1 MFDNVGKDGDIY
13 PAIGLSH
20 AGESIKANFGQE
32 PFKYDIEDHV
42 HQQRNQTWAK
52 IQSFPLKWPSD
63 RKPDEGTGPVPL
75 SVSDESVKIPI
86 NELVLTYL
94 SHHGYARTARAFEAS
109 CNIRGG
115 IQTSPSPKTTPA
127 TTSSTLTEDYGMATD
142 ETSATISYVH
152 KSSRTAATD
161 DIEIRTHIVQ
171 SVIVGDIDTALTE
184 TRAHFPLVLEADAG
198 IMLFKL
204 RCRKF
209 VELVLE
215 AAELKKKMRA
225 EECRMTIDPTA
236 YDDAQNGNG
245 IKFFTDGMD
254 MDVDDEGH
262 SGHSGTGMRNL
273 SNGNAS
279 SSHIE
284 IPATIGRMPSPSNS
298 VAANSAAETAIQY
311 GAALEKAVMYGQE
324 LETDYKHRSEVRA
337 IFKRT
342 SVIMAYYD
350 PLEAGGDA
358 AAVAGQS
365 ARVALATELNQA
377 ILRKCR
383 SKSAI
388 DRKQLVM
395 IVFHRISR
403 STCTTFIGQ
412 VVSPDRYVP
421 HAARFVREW
430 GCCFCGHA
438 ERTIGRLIA
447 NTFSITRISNYVPTL
462 NVAA

>member
-13 PAIGLSH
+13 PAIGLCH
-20 AGESIKANFGQE
+20 IGESIKANFGQE

-52 IQSFPLKWPSD
+52 IQSFPLKWPSEH
-63 RKPDEGTGPVPL
+63 KPNEGTGPVPL
-75 SVSDESVKIPI
+75 SVSDESIKIPI

-115 IQTSPSPKTTPA
+115 VQTSPSPTPA
-127 TTSSTLTEDYGMATD
+127 TTSSTLTEDYGMVTD
-142 ETSATISYVH
+142 ETSTAISPSH

-171 SVIVGDIDTALTE
+171 SVTVGDIDTALTE
-184 TRAHFPLVLEADAG
+184 TRAYFPLVLEAGAG

-225 EECRMTIDPTA
+225 EECGMTIGPA
-236 YDDAQNGNG
+236 IYDDAQNSNG
-245 IKFFTDGMD
+245 TKFFADGMD
-254 MDVDDEGH
+254 MDVDDEEH
-262 SGHSGTGMRNL
+262 LETGMRNL
-273 SNGNAS
+273 TNGNAS
-279 SSHIE
+279 SSRIE
-284 IPATIGRMPSPSNS
+284 IPAAIGRKPSPSNS
-298 VAANSAAETAIQY
+298 VPVNLAAEAAIQY
-311 GAALEKAVMYGQE
+311 GAALEKAVIYGQE

-377 ILRKCR
+377 ILRKH
-383 SKSAI
+383 I
-388 DRKQLVM
+388 
-395 IVFHRISR
+395 
-403 STCTTFIGQ
+403 
-412 VVSPDRYVP
+412 PD
-421 HAARFVREW
+421 
-430 GCCFCGHA
+430 
-438 ERTIGRLIA
+438 
-447 NTFSITRISNYVPTL
+447 
-462 NVAA
+462 

>member
-13 PAIGLSH
+13 PAIGLCH
-20 AGESIKANFGQE
+20 MGESIKANFGQE

-42 HQQRNQTWAK
+42 HQQRNQTWAE
-52 IQSFPLKWPSD
+52 IQSLPLKWPTEC
-63 RKPDEGTGPVPL
+63 KPSEGPRPAPPPFL
-75 SVSDESVKIPI
+75 DESAKIPI

-115 IQTSPSPKTTPA
+115 IQTSPSSTATPA
-127 TTSSTLTEDYGMATD
+127 TTSSTLTEDYGMVMD
-142 ETSATISYVH
+142 ETVTAGFPSHRFRA
-152 KSSRTAATD
+152 AATD

-171 SVIVGDIDTALTE
+171 SVIAGDIDTALAE

-225 EECRMTIDPTA
+225 EECGTSIDPA
-236 YDDAQNGNG
+236 IYDDGQKSNGA
-245 IKFFTDGMD
+245 KFLADGMD
-254 MDVDDEGH
+254 MDVDDEVR
-262 SGHSGTGMRNL
+262 SGMGLT
-273 SNGNAS
+273 NGNAT
-279 SSHIE
+279 SSHID
-284 IPATIGRMPSPSNS
+284 IPEMPGRNPSPL
-298 VAANSAAETAIQY
+298 VAETAIQY

-324 LETDYKHRSEVRA
+324 LETDYKHRSEIRA

-358 AAVAGQS
+358 AEVAGQS
-365 ARVALATELNQA
+365 ARVALATEMNQA
-377 ILRKCR
+377 ILR
-383 SKSAI
+383 
-388 DRKQLVM
+388 Q
-395 IVFHRISR
+395 
-403 STCTTFIGQ
+403 
-412 VVSPDRYVP
+412 
-421 HAARFVREW
+421 
-430 GCCFCGHA
+430 CG
-438 ERTIGRLIA
+438 GKLLI
-447 NTFSITRISNYVPTL
+447 
-462 NVAA
+462 